1 MRLHQMQFCLGVPMT
16 VLIGKLLFL
25 VKPYVVRLVC
35 LFKLYH
41 LKQLVQSFRKELP
54 KCFTGFH
61 AFHAAN
67 LANIQ
72 KDMHLDFGLS
82 RIIID
87 NTNFLARKITQKW
100 NSFTYLYL
108 VMLNRTLK

>member
-67 LANIQ
+67 LANMIPLQ
-72 KDMHLDFGLS
+72 KVAFKLDISASS
-82 RIIID
+82 RG
-87 NTNFLARKITQKW
+87 NPESAG
-100 NSFTYLYL
+100 
-108 VMLNRTLK
+108 